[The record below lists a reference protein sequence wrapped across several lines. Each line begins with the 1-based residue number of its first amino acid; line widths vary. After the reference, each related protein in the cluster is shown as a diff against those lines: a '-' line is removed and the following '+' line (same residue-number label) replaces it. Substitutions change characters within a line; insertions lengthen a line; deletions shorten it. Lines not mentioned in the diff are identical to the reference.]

1 MLIKLALFSSLNYDQ
16 EDGDDDETCARMC
29 IEQHHHYHSS
39 SSRTR
44 ADPRKEDPRAFGRT
58 SSLQMLHKVRIW
70 NGAKSWNRLR
80 QVDEIWKHCRE
91 PSGHRSA
98 INGQDLNP
106 EIRSIHNSWT
116 ELRNSV
122 AYAVTLAIP
131 RRTSHR
137 LGLRSNMIYLST
149 TQNDGRGLYL

>member
-1 MLIKLALFSSLNYDQ
+1 MTTKKTAMMTRLARECVLNSTTTTTAAAV
-16 EDGDDDETCARMC
+16 EL
-29 IEQHHHYHSS
+29 EQIQGKKIPVRSEEPLRCRCCTKS
-39 SSRTR
+39 
-44 ADPRKEDPRAFGRT
+44 EFGTVPSPGIDCGR
-58 SSLQMLHKVRIW
+58 SY
-70 NGAKSWNRLR
+70 
-80 QVDEIWKHCRE
+80 EIWKHCRE

-137 LGLRSNMIYLST
+137 LGLRSNMIYMST
-149 TQNDGRGLYL
+149 TENDGRGLYL